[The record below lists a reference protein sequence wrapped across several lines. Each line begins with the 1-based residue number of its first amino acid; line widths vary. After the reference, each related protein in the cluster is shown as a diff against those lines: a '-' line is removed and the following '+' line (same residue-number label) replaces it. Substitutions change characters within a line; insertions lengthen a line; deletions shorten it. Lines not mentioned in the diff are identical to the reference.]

1 MVIFDDDM
9 LLGVFVD
16 SSSGLV
22 SALGRIYLNLFSFI
36 YLDIAI
42 FYYLI
47 KLSMTSRTYPS
58 SIFFVLL
65 GFIDFLKMR
74 PKSSPI

>member
-1 MVIFDDDM
+1 MVTLDDEI

-36 YLDIAI
+36 SLDIAI
-42 FYYLI
+42 FYYFI
-47 KLSMTSRTYPS
+47 KLSMASSTYPS
-58 SIFFVLL
+58 LIFFVLL
-65 GFIDFLKMR
+65 EFIDFLKIR
-74 PKSSPI
+74 PKS